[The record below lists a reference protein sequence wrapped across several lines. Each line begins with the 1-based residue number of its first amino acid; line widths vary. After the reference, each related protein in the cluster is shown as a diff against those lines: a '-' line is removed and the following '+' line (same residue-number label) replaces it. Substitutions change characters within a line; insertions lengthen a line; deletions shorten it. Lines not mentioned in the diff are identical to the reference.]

1 MLVTIIPFSF
11 AGLLRLARF
20 CVLHHSSVLIGLLPS
35 VNVVS
40 FSFIK
45 HVQMCNRSR
54 TDEST
59 YHQ

>member
-1 MLVTIIPFSF
+1 MPFSF

-20 CVLHHSSVLIGLLPS
+20 CVLHHNSVLIGLLPS

-54 TDEST
+54 TDELT